1 MKERIL
7 EIIPDRNDIE
17 RTLKLA
23 EEYGAVFEYN
33 DFMVPRRQRMRI
45 SEERRWHFTAAL
57 GEIFHRIP
65 CMERFSISRC
75 TARIHG
81 YAGFPE
87 RGSISLWRRRRSWA

>member
-23 EEYGAVFEYN
+23 EEYGAV
-33 DFMVPRRQRMRI
+33 
-45 SEERRWHFTAAL
+45 L
-57 GEIFHRIP
+57 IFHRIP